1 MAAAIAIAEVA
12 EVAESSA
19 YKILISDRSYVE
31 WNLYDALSLN
41 EVQKINIHPSTNKL
55 FSGDTFECNT
65 SDSKNERSID
75 QPTDLGSIRQI
86 KLLHSSVRSMP
97 SIPGILVLKDGKTF
111 GKHKDKFL
119 YKCIPD
125 DRRFPVFTVPYALKI
140 GFSKNIDNKY
150 IVFRF
155 DNWEC

>member
-1 MAAAIAIAEVA
+1 MATAIAIPIAPTIAVAAEVA
-12 EVAESSA
+12 ASESSA

-55 FSGDTFECNT
+55 FSGDTFECNMA
-65 SDSKNERSID
+65 DSNNEKSID
-75 QPTDLGSIRQI
+75 QSIDLGTIRQI

-111 GKHKDKFL
+111 GKHKDKFCINVFQMIDDFPCLL
-119 YKCIPD
+119 YHM
-125 DRRFPVFTVPYALKI
+125 L
-140 GFSKNIDNKY
+140 
-150 IVFRF
+150 
-155 DNWEC
+155 

>member
-1 MAAAIAIAEVA
+1 MATAIAIAEVA
-12 EVAESSA
+12 VAESSA

-97 SIPGILVLKDGKTF
+97 SIPGILVLKDEVERNVRSNRFNG
-111 GKHKDKFL
+111 
-119 YKCIPD
+119 CIYGAN
-125 DRRFPVFTVPYALKI
+125 VSYQYCYT
-140 GFSKNIDNKY
+140 G
-150 IVFRF
+150 
-155 DNWEC
+155 